1 MLILAALAATLSATP
16 APDIAALSARL
27 DEHPSLAALAV
38 EAEARR
44 LDGRSRLGL
53 PNPSVALG
61 VNNVPVND
69 PLQYDEYLPSSKSVT
84 VTQALPSRRLREARS
99 AVDEARADV
108 ALTMMRMRRDQLE
121 AALRVSLREIDA
133 AEDIDQLVARQ
144 LAVYDD
150 LAEVLESAAAA
161 GESRF
166 VALADIDAD
175 RAAADTTAADAARMA
190 AQARSRLESLVGAVD
205 RPPNLETIEPPMS
218 EGQLRFHAVALAE
231 AQARAA
237 EAGVEIRE
245 RDFDLGYEVSVSYFQ
260 RESGA
265 MFDGDDWV
273 SARVG
278 VSVPLWS
285 RWNQQPALE
294 AARRDA
300 DAAALRTADA
310 RRSALDEF
318 RAATAAYAAARRSR
332 SALEGCIEALQALA
346 AAAQREY
353 ETGYGDLRP
362 VLEARAS
369 ALEVEVRMLQLDLE
383 ADRAAARMNA
393 LTLD

>member
-1 MLILAALAATLSATP
+1 MLILTALAATLAGSP
-16 APDIAALSARL
+16 APNIDALTARL
-27 DEHPSLAALAV
+27 DSHPALAALAL
-38 EAEARR
+38 EAEARG

-53 PNPSVALG
+53 PNPNVALG

-69 PLQYDEYLPSSKSVT
+69 PLQFDEYLPSSKSVT
-84 VTQALPSRRLREARS
+84 VTQALPSRGLRRARF
-99 AVDEARADV
+99 AADEARAAV
-108 ALTMMRMRRDQLE
+108 ALTQLE
-121 AALRVSLREIDA
+121 ARRDALEAELVVALREIDA
-133 AEDIDQLVARQ
+133 AAEIERLVAAQ
-144 LAVYDD
+144 LAVYDE
-150 LAEVLESAAAA
+150 LADVLENAATA
-161 GESRF
+161 GEGRF
-166 VALADIDAD
+166 VALAEIDAE
-175 RAAADTTAADAARMA
+175 RAGADTTAADAASLA
-190 AQARSRLESLVGAVD
+190 AQAWSRLESLVGPVETAPD
-205 RPPNLETIEPPMS
+205 LETIAPPQTD
-218 EGQLRFHAVALAE
+218 GQLRFHSVEIAE
-231 AQARAA
+231 ARAQAA

-245 RDFDLGYEVSVSYFQ
+245 RGFDLGYEVSVSYFQ

-332 SALEGCIEALQALA
+332 SALEGRIEALQALA

>member
-16 APDIAALSARL
+16 APALADLSARL
-27 DEHPSLAALAV
+27 DEHPALAALAV

-44 LDGRSRLGL
+44 LEGRSRLGL
-53 PNPSVALG
+53 PNPSIALG

-69 PLQYDEYLPSSKSVT
+69 PFQFDEYLPSSKSVT
-84 VTQALPSRRLREARS
+84 VTQALPSRGLRQART
-99 AVDEARADV
+99 AADEARAYI
-108 ALTMMRMRRDQLE
+108 ALTMMGMRRDQLE
-121 AALRVSLREIDA
+121 AALHVSLREIDA
-133 AEDIDQLVARQ
+133 ADTIEQLVARQ

-150 LAEVLESAAAA
+150 LAEVLESAAAT

-166 VALADIDAD
+166 AALADIDAE

-205 RPPNLETIEPPMS
+205 TAPRLETIEPPMS
-218 EGQLRFHAVALAE
+218 DEPLRFHAVALAE

-265 MFDGDDWV
+265 MFEGDDWV

-278 VSVPLWS
+278 VSIPLWS

-310 RRSALDEF
+310 RRNALDEY
-318 RAATAAYAAARRSR
+318 RAATAAFASALRSR
-332 SALEGCIEALQALA
+332 TALEDRIAALEALSD
-346 AAAQREY
+346 AAQREY
-353 ETGYGDLRP
+353 EAGSGDLRP
-362 VLEARAS
+362 VLEARAN
-369 ALEVEVRMLQLDLE
+369 ALEVRVRVLQLQLQ
-383 ADRAAARMNA
+383 ADRAAARMHA

>member
-16 APDIAALSARL
+16 APDVAALSARL
-27 DEHPSLAALAV
+27 DEHPALAAFAV

-44 LDGRSRLGL
+44 LEGRSRLGL

-69 PLQYDEYLPSSKSVT
+69 PLQFDEYLPSSKSVT
-84 VTQALPSRRLREARS
+84 VTQALPSRGLRDARS
-99 AVDEARADV
+99 AADEARAHI

-121 AALRVSLREIDA
+121 AALHVSLREIDA
-133 AEDIDQLVARQ
+133 ADEIEQLVARQ

-150 LAEVLESAAAA
+150 IAEVLESAAAT
-161 GESRF
+161 GESQF
-166 VALADIDAD
+166 AALADIDAE
-175 RAAADTTAADAARMA
+175 RAAADTTAADAALMA

-205 RPPNLETIEPPMS
+205 IAPSLETIEPPLS
-218 EGQLRFHAVALAE
+218 DEQLRFHAVAVAE

-265 MFDGDDWV
+265 MFEGDDWV

-278 VSVPLWS
+278 VSIPLWS
-285 RWNQQPALE
+285 RWNQQPALQ

-310 RRSALDEF
+310 RRNALDEY
-318 RAATAAYAAARRSR
+318 RAATAAFAAALRSR
-332 SALEGCIEALQALA
+332 SALEGRIAALEALSN
-346 AAAQREY
+346 AAQREY
-353 ETGYGDLRP
+353 EAGYSDMRS
-362 VLEARAS
+362 VLEARAN
-369 ALEVEVRMLQLDLE
+369 ALEVRVRVLQLELQ
-383 ADRAAARMNA
+383 ADRAAARMHA

>member
-1 MLILAALAATLSATP
+1 MLILATLAATLSVTP

-27 DEHPSLAALAV
+27 DEHPALTALAV

-44 LDGRSRLGL
+44 LEGRSRLGL
-53 PNPSVALG
+53 PNPSIALG
-61 VNNVPVND
+61 ANNVPVND
-69 PLQYDEYLPSSKSVT
+69 PLAFDEYLPSSKSVT
-84 VTQALPSRRLREARS
+84 VTQGLPSRGLRQARS
-99 AVDEARADV
+99 AADEARARV
-108 ALTMMRMRRDQLE
+108 ALTRMRMQRDQLE
-121 AALRVSLREIDA
+121 AALLLSLREIDA
-133 AEDIDQLVARQ
+133 AEDIEQLVARQ
-144 LAVYDD
+144 LAVYDA

-166 VALADIDAD
+166 VALADIDAE
-175 RAAADTTAADAARMA
+175 RATADTTAAEAARMA
-190 AQARSRLESLVGAVD
+190 ARARSRLESLVGAVGSA
-205 RPPNLETIEPPMS
+205 PSLEAIDPPMGDD
-218 EGQLRFHAVALAE
+218 ELRFHAVALAE
-231 AQARAA
+231 AQTDAA

-245 RDFDLGYEVSVSYFQ
+245 RHFDLGYEVSVSYFQ

-294 AARRDA
+294 AARHDA
-300 DAAALRTADA
+300 EAAALRTADA
-310 RRSALDEF
+310 RRIALDDF
-318 RAATAAYAAARRSR
+318 RAATAAYAAGRRSR
-332 SALEGCIEALQALA
+332 TALEGRIEALQALA

-353 ETGYGDLRP
+353 EAGNSDLRP

-369 ALEVEVRMLQLDLE
+369 ALEVQVHMLQLDLE
-383 ADRAAARMNA
+383 ADRAAARMHA
-393 LTLD
+393 LILD

>member
-1 MLILAALAATLSATP
+1 MLILATLAATLSATP
-16 APDIAALSARL
+16 APALADLSARL
-27 DEHPSLAALAV
+27 DEHPALAALAV

-44 LDGRSRLGL
+44 LEGHSRLGL
-53 PNPSVALG
+53 PNPSIALG

-69 PLQYDEYLPSSKSVT
+69 PFQFDEYLPSSKSVT
-84 VTQALPSRRLREARS
+84 VTQALPSRGLRQART
-99 AVDEARADV
+99 AADEARASI
-108 ALTMMRMRRDQLE
+108 ALTMMGMRRDQLE
-121 AALRVSLREIDA
+121 AALHVSLREIDA
-133 AEDIDQLVARQ
+133 ADTIEQLVARQ

-150 LAEVLESAAAA
+150 LAEVLESAAAT

-166 VALADIDAD
+166 AALADIDAE

-205 RPPNLETIEPPMS
+205 TAPRLETIEPPMS
-218 EGQLRFHAVALAE
+218 DEPLRFHAVALAE

-265 MFDGDDWV
+265 MFEGDDWV

-278 VSVPLWS
+278 VSIPLWS

-310 RRSALDEF
+310 RRNALDEY
-318 RAATAAYAAARRSR
+318 RAATAAFASALRSR
-332 SALEGCIEALQALA
+332 SALEGRIEALQALA

-369 ALEVEVRMLQLDLE
+369 ALEVEIRMLQQELE

-393 LTLD
+393 ITLD

>member
-16 APDIAALSARL
+16 APDVAALSARL
-27 DEHPSLAALAV
+27 DEHPALAALAA

-61 VNNVPVND
+61 VNNVPVTD
-69 PLQYDEYLPSSKSVT
+69 PLQFDEYLPSSKSVT
-84 VTQALPSRRLREARS
+84 VTQALPSRGLREARS
-99 AVDEARADV
+99 TADQARASIL
-108 ALTMMRMRRDQLE
+108 LTMMRMRRDDLE
-121 AALRVSLREIDA
+121 AALHVSLREIDA
-133 AEDIDQLVARQ
+133 AADIEQLVAQR
-144 LAVYDD
+144 LAVYDE
-150 LAEVLESAAAA
+150 LADVLGSAAAT

-166 VALADIDAD
+166 AALADIDAD
-175 RAAADTTAADAARMA
+175 RAEADTTAADAARLA

-205 RPPNLETIEPPMS
+205 AAPSLESIEPPLTA
-218 EGQLRFHAVALAE
+218 EQLRFHAVAVAGSE
-231 AQARAA
+231 ARAA
-237 EAGVEIRE
+237 DAGIEIRE

-265 MFDGDDWV
+265 MFEGDDWV

-294 AARRDA
+294 AARHDA

-310 RRSALDEF
+310 RRNALDEY
-318 RAATAAYAAARRSR
+318 RTATAAYAAALRAR
-332 SALEGCIEALQALA
+332 SALQDRIAALERLA
-346 AAAQREY
+346 DAAQREY
-353 ETGYGDLRP
+353 EAGYGDLRP
-362 VLEARAS
+362 VLEARAN
-369 ALEVEVRMLQLDLE
+369 ALEVHVRVVQLDLQ
-383 ADRAAARMNA
+383 ADRAAARMHA